1 MQAFHRALPRLR
13 LQVCLDINP
22 TSKSLAEV
30 FDKNDNDAI
39 GSIFTPHWDD
49 NDGSGGIVDVED
61 QDVVDVEDQ
70 EEEDDVSTR
79 RHVLTSWRNVIQNRW
94 LYFCRFVGKK

>member
-61 QDVVDVEDQ
+61 Q